1 MKSEEIVVKIDVDKT
16 LLEELR
22 EVRYEIQNLLKEIKS
37 STPSC
42 RVLDLQYQE
51 LEWQRYH

>member
-22 EVRYEIQNLLKEIKS
+22 GIRHEIQNLLKEIKS
-37 STPSC
+37 STPPC
-42 RVLDLQYQE
+42 RVLDLQYRE
-51 LEWQRYH
+51 LE

>member
-1 MKSEEIVVKIDVDKT
+1 MKSEDIVVKIDVDT
-16 LLEELR
+16 TRLEELR
-22 EVRYEIQNLLKEIKS
+22 DIIREIQNLLKEIKS

-51 LEWQRYH
+51 LE

>member
-1 MKSEEIVVKIDVDKT
+1 MKSEEIVIKIDVDKT

-51 LEWQRYH
+51 LE